1 MKELLKFSASWCG
14 PCKSLSKIISGTDL
28 GVQMKEVDI
37 DENPDL
43 AVHYGIR
50 SVPTLVLLEDGKEIK
65 RMMGVKKAEELK
77 AWLS

>member
-1 MKELLKFSASWCG
+1 MKEILKFSASWCG
-14 PCKSLSKIISGTDL
+14 PCKTMSKIISDSDL
-28 GVQMKEVDI
+28 YVDVREVDI

-65 RMMGVKKAEELK
+65 RMSGVKKGEELK
-77 AWLS
+77 AWIC